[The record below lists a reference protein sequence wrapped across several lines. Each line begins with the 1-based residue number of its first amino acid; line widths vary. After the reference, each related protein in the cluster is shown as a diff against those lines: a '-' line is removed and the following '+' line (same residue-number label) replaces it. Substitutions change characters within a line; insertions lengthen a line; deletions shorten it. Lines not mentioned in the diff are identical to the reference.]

1 MRNGF
6 SAAVALAV
14 FLFSGASFPRAE
26 ERWHPIYIDD
36 ASNYVRAVAVRDLN
50 QVFVGTDDQ
59 GSLFKCK
66 DIVLMIDYWDQVC
79 SPAGADVVQA
89 LLNTP
94 IGLFI
99 ATRPGKTLYLYDS
112 DGVCKPTAELG
123 NTCDVY
129 ALASYFFFNHHILAG
144 TGAPEGRVYQSAD
157 GGNTWTDQGSPEE
170 GAGIFTLA
178 IDSGFG
184 IYAGTSTGSVYH
196 KPMGSAR
203 WEKLGELP
211 NVAMVHKLLF
221 QDDGRLVAATGT
233 SGLVYASDDYG
244 QTWFLHGQLPDAA
257 NVMSL
262 LQTSKGDL
270 YAGTYPAGII
280 YRYRD
285 STEGWKRVTS
295 LAGDDPETRTFV
307 FDLAES
313 AWTSS
318 AKRIWAATGPGG
330 KLWVSP
336 LASTFVPPSPEPSPE
351 PSTQSD
357 GGGSNSGC
365 FIQSLLPNRGF

>member
-1 MRNGF
+1 
-6 SAAVALAV
+6 
-14 FLFSGASFPRAE
+14 
-26 ERWHPIYIDD
+26 
-36 ASNYVRAVAVRDLN
+36 
-50 QVFVGTDDQ
+50 
-59 GSLFKCK
+59 
-66 DIVLMIDYWDQVC
+66 MIEYWDQVC

-99 ATRPGKTLYLYDS
+99 ATKPGKTLYLYDS

-129 ALASYFFFNHHILAG
+129 SLASYFFFNYHILAG
-144 TGAPEGRVYQSAD
+144 TGAPEGRVYESTD
-157 GGNTWTDQGSPEE
+157 SGVTWTDQGSPEE
-170 GAGIFTLA
+170 GAGIFALV

-196 KPMGSAR
+196 RPMGGAR

-211 NVAMVHKLLF
+211 NVDMVYRLLF
-221 QDDGRLVAATGT
+221 QDSGRLVAATGT

-244 QTWFLHGQLPDAA
+244 KTWFLHGQLPDAT

-285 STEGWKRVTS
+285 STEGWKSVTR
-295 LAGDDPETRTFV
+295 LASDDPETRTFV

-313 AWTSS
+313 AWLSPST
-318 AKRIWAATGPGG
+318 RIWAATGPAGA
-330 KLWVSP
+330 LWASP
-336 LASTFVPPSPEPSPE
+336 PSSSFVPPSPEPSPQAD
-351 PSTQSD
+351 SSGSD
-357 GGGSNSGC
+357 SGC